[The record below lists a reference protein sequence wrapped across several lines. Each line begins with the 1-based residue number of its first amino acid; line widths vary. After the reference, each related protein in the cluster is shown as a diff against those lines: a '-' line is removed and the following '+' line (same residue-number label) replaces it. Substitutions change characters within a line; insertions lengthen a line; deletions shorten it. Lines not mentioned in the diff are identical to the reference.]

1 MKQAARV
8 VTTYTLFV
16 LLPLAILVG
25 LLAWWKN
32 YQYPQALSTAF
43 FVLAGVLLFG
53 AYSGGRGAMAEA
65 YISGRAPG
73 TLDRLAQVRKD
84 LSLTHN
90 EPLADRTLA

>member
-32 YQYPQALSTAF
+32 YQYPQALWCY
-43 FVLAGVLLFG
+43 VV
-53 AYSGGRGAMAEA
+53 
-65 YISGRAPG
+65 
-73 TLDRLAQVRKD
+73 
-84 LSLTHN
+84 
-90 EPLADRTLA
+90 